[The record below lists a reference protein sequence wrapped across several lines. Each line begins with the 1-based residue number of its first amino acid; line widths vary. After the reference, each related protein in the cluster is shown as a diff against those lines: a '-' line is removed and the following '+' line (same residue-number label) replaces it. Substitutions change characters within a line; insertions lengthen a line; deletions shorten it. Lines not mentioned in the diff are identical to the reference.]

1 MSAVFETSRRDF
13 LKTSA
18 LAGGGLLVS
27 VALPG
32 IVRRAEA
39 AEPFAPNA
47 FIRITPDDRVT
58 VIVGMSE
65 MGQGVLTSL
74 PMLVAEELEAD
85 WSKVRFEQAPA
96 DPAYKNPIF
105 GMQATGG
112 STSVRAHWEPLR
124 KAGAAAREMLIGAA
138 AANWK
143 VPRSEC
149 RAERGRVLHKSGK
162 SLSYGRLASA
172 AAHQPVPA
180 EVRLKDPKDFKIL
193 GKGARRLDTPG
204 KVDGSAQF
212 GLDVRVP
219 FMLTAVLARP
229 PVVGGKVASFNA
241 EKAKAVPGVKYVVQV
256 GSGVAV
262 VADGYWNAKK
272 GRDALEVTWIDGPY
286 ATLSSDSIRQQF
298 VEAAAKP
305 GVAARSDGDADAAL
319 SAAAGRKL
327 DVVYEVPYLAHAC
340 MEPMNCTAWIQPDAV
355 HIWGGVQAPGL
366 VQTVLSKMFGMKP
379 EQVKVTTTM
388 LGGGFG
394 RRFGLDMVI
403 DSAEIAKA
411 AGVPVKLVYA
421 REDDIKGHFYRPAA
435 YVRLQG
441 ALDDRGNPSA
451 VKMHTVCSSIAQ
463 AAGFPLDK
471 GLDSF
476 AVEGLK
482 EWPYDT
488 PNVRVEWSQ
497 SEAPL
502 GVWFWRSVGHSQNI
516 FFAESLID
524 EMAAAAGKDPFEYRR
539 ALLGKAPRYRGALEL
554 AAEKAGWGKPLPAG
568 VSRGIA
574 VGQSFGS
581 FVAQV
586 VEASV
591 DKDGQVTLRRVVC
604 AVDCGLTANPD
615 IVKRQ
620 MESALVFGL
629 GAALHG
635 KITVKDGRIEQS
647 NFDSYPVP
655 RIGEVPPV
663 EVHIVPSSEAP
674 GGVGEPGLTPL
685 APALTNAIFAATG
698 VRVRKLPIDPEALKR
713 A

>member
-1 MSAVFETSRRDF
+1 
-13 LKTSA
+13 
-18 LAGGGLLVS
+18 
-27 VALPG
+27 
-32 IVRRAEA
+32 
-39 AEPFAPNA
+39 
-47 FIRITPDDRVT
+47 
-58 VIVGMSE
+58 
-65 MGQGVLTSL
+65 
-74 PMLVAEELEAD
+74 
-85 WSKVRFEQAPA
+85 
-96 DPAYKNPIF
+96 
-105 GMQATGG
+105 
-112 STSVRAHWEPLR
+112 
-124 KAGAAAREMLIGAA
+124 
-138 AANWK
+138 
-143 VPRSEC
+143 
-149 RAERGRVLHKSGK
+149 
-162 SLSYGRLASA
+162 
-172 AAHQPVPA
+172 
-180 EVRLKDPKDFKIL
+180 
-193 GKGARRLDTPG
+193 
-204 KVDGSAQF
+204 
-212 GLDVRVP
+212 
-219 FMLTAVLARP
+219 
-229 PVVGGKVASFNA
+229 
-241 EKAKAVPGVKYVVQV
+241 
-256 GSGVAV
+256 
-262 VADGYWNAKK
+262 
-272 GRDALEVTWIDGPY
+272 
-286 ATLSSDSIRQQF
+286 
-298 VEAAAKP
+298 
-305 GVAARSDGDADAAL
+305 
-319 SAAAGRKL
+319 
-327 DVVYEVPYLAHAC
+327 
-340 MEPMNCTAWIQPDAV
+340 
-355 HIWGGVQAPGL
+355 
-366 VQTVLSKMFGMKP
+366 MFGMKP

-435 YVRLQG
+435 YVRLLG